1 MILDDFITGLVFL
14 CASLAVFVI
23 GRIVFFWRYKSI
35 DVAKEL
41 VINDNPAFGIM
52 VAGYY
57 AALAI
62 IVGGVILG
70 PSNGLTDDLIDIF
83 LYGLLGII
91 LLPIST
97 YISDKIIFRE
107 FDNLKEI
114 LTDRNMGM
122 GFAEAGIYIAG
133 ALVLFGALSGEG
145 GNIYTALVFWL
156 GGQAA
161 LILITLVYDK
171 FTPYSLHKK
180 LEQDNTAVGIAYAG
194 FLVALGN
201 LLRVSLQ
208 GDFKGWLYHIE
219 LFSAYFLLIVIL
231 MPLVSFIAD
240 KLLLPG
246 QKMADEISIQNNVAA
261 GIIAACSYI
270 IVSLFIGWSF

>member
-14 CASLAVFVI
+14 CASLVIFVI

-57 AALAI
+57 VAIAI

-70 PSNGLTDDLIDIF
+70 PSNGLTDDLIDIL

-91 LLPIST
+91 LLPISS

-114 LTDRNMGM
+114 LSDRNMGM

-133 ALVLFGALSGEG
+133 ALILFGALSGEG
-145 GNIYTALVFWL
+145 GNIYTALAFWL
-156 GGQAA
+156 AGQAA

-208 GDFKGWLYHIE
+208 GDFHGWLYHIE

-231 MPLVSFIAD
+231 LPLVSFVAD

-246 QKMADEISIQNNVAA
+246 QKMTDEISIQNNVAA
-261 GIIAACSYI
+261 GIIAASSYI